1 MDAVRSMQPLPIPF
15 ALTKNADSID
25 ASTLQVPVLDES
37 PSPSESGEQT
47 TSIPDLPMPTTSP
60 KLDHNELR
68 KRAVDQHTVPWGLQ
82 TGLTKYAPTPKRAGS
97 TIKSGS
103 PTPQYPP
110 FPFQIATTYL
120 GLPTVQYTD
129 NAYLTPTAPFVEN
142 PVRNDERGEAVD
154 TITNTFPM
162 TSGSSRF
169 CANGGSKEAGMV

>member
-1 MDAVRSMQPLPIPF
+1 MRGKFSPTVMDAVRSMQPLPIPF

-142 PVRNDERGEAVD
+142 PVRNDDRREAVD

-162 TSGSSRF
+162 TSG
-169 CANGGSKEAGMV
+169 AQG